1 MRILALD
8 DEYLALEGLSAA
20 IRAAVPDAE
29 LHSFRMVDEALRDA
43 EHFQSDVAFLDIE
56 LRGESGISVAR
67 KLKALCP
74 RVNIIF
80 VTGFADYMKEAFD
93 LHASGYVMKP
103 VEPSDIKEE
112 LANLR
117 FIPAPSESA
126 ASEIESKKRLFV
138 RTFGSFAVFL
148 DGKPLKFDYTRTSE
162 LFAALIDANGEFCTV
177 QKLVS
182 LLWEDEDTSQK
193 RSYLRMLLTDLRHT
207 LLGAGLGNVIL
218 HSRGLLAVD
227 RSKISCDYF
236 DFRDKKDGALDAFND
251 EYMSQ
256 YSWAE
261 PTLGAMISGL
271 L

>member
-93 LHASGYVMKP
+93 LHASGYVLKP
-103 VEPSDIKEE
+103 VDEAAVRAE
-112 LANLR
+112 LSALR
-117 FIPAPSESA
+117 FQPAQEAPH
-126 ASEIESKKRLFV
+126 KRLTV
-138 RTFGSFAVFL
+138 RTFGTFEVLADGVPVAFA
-148 DGKPLKFDYTRTSE
+148 YARTLE
-162 LFAALIDANGEFCTV
+162 LLAVLVDANGS
-177 QKLVS
+177 LVS
-182 LLWEDEDTSQK
+182 VQQLVETLWEGADTKSN
-193 RSYLRMLLTDLRHT
+193 RSYLRNLMTDLRRT
-207 LLGAGLGNVIL
+207 LADCGASDVLISVRGALG
-218 HSRGLLAVD
+218 VD
-227 RSKISCDYF
+227 RNKIDCDYF
-236 DFRDKKDGALDAFND
+236 DFRDRKPDALDAFCD
-251 EYMSQ
+251 EYMTQ
-256 YSWAE
+256 FSWAE
-261 PTLGAMISGL
+261 PTLGAL
-271 L
+271 LNGAL